1 MSTTDSSSGV
11 DYALYR
17 YTPSIP
23 AAAIFAGI
31 FLILSI
37 LHLIRLAQCRTY
49 FFIPFVVGL
58 LFECAGYIA
67 RIFSHFN
74 TNALGP
80 YIVQTML
87 ILVAPP
93 LFAASIYMTLGR
105 VVVKLGA
112 EDKSIIPV
120 RFLTKIFVIGDVIS
134 FLLQCGGGGY
144 MAGGTLSAMNTGA
157 NIVVGGLVVQLL
169 FFGFFVIVSAVF
181 HWRARNQQLDFP
193 DSYGVQQRGF
203 MTRMTWV
210 SVMYALYAACLLILV
225 RSVFRVVEFVEGNSG
240 FIMRREYLL
249 YIFDACLMS
258 LTGIVLII
266 VYPGQLLPG
275 SGNKRDSDLPLVS
288 TEHDSINFAQ
298 RKSTR

>member
-1 MSTTDSSSGV
+1 MSATTNDGGL
-11 DYALYR
+11 DFALYR

-31 FLILSI
+31 FLLLSI
-37 LHLIRLAQCRTY
+37 LHLVRLVRNRTY
-49 FFIPFVVGL
+49 FFIPFIVGL

-67 RIFSHFN
+67 RVFSHFD
-74 TNALGP
+74 TMALGP

-112 EDKSIIPV
+112 EKQSKVPV
-120 RFLTKIFVIGDVIS
+120 RFLTKTFVVGDVIS
-134 FLLQCGGGGY
+134 FLMQCGGGGY
-144 MAGGTLSAMNTGA
+144 MAAGSISAMNTGA

-169 FFGFFVIVSAVF
+169 FFGFFVVVSAVF
-181 HWRARNQQLDFP
+181 HWRFKRQP
-193 DSYGVQQRGF
+193 RYIHVSSTRSHGPE
-203 MTRMTWV
+203 TRMTWEA
-210 SVMYALYAACLLILV
+210 MMWALYIACLLILV
-225 RSVFRVVEFVEGNSG
+225 RSVFRVVEFVEGNNG

-266 VYPGQLLPG
+266 VYPGSFLPQG
-275 SGNKRDSDLPLVS
+275 SKRDSELQLMS
-288 TEHDSINFAQ
+288 TEASAHRDPMSKA
-298 RKSTR
+298 

>member
-1 MSTTDSSSGV
+1 MSTTSSNSGY

-23 AAAIFAGI
+23 AAAIFAGV

-37 LHLIRLAQCRTY
+37 LHLIQLARSRAY

-74 TNALGP
+74 TTALGP

-105 VVVKLGA
+105 VVVKLDA

-120 RFLTKIFVIGDVIS
+120 RFLTKIFVVGDIVS

-144 MAGGTLSAMNTGA
+144 MAAGTLSAMDTGA

-181 HWRARNQQLDFP
+181 HWRARRQQLNIS
-193 DSYGVQQRGF
+193 DSYSVQPQGF
-203 MTRMTWV
+203 MNCMTWV
-210 SVMYALYAACLLILV
+210 SVMYALYAACFLILV

-258 LTGIVLII
+258 LTGIVLVI
-266 VYPGQLLPG
+266 VFPGHLFPG
-275 SGNKRDSDLPLVS
+275 SGNKRDSELPLVS
-288 TEHDSINFAQ
+288 TEHGFNYAEQ
-298 RKSTR
+298 KSTR